1 MVFRQDDDIIS
12 GRFGAGKSMRNKVM
26 KAVFV
31 ITCVCS
37 FFIAGSVEAVTLGQI
52 DDFQDGTTMGWRVG
66 SPAPFPVIAV
76 AHSGPDGFGDYAL
89 MNVSTGFW
97 GPSSRMVFFNDTVWT
112 GNLLAA
118 GIDRVDAVMKAD
130 PAGDDLSMRVGI
142 GGGSGNWYVSTN
154 SVLLPNDGQWYN
166 VSFALTPADM
176 TSVNGSE
183 SLDSVLAQVDVF
195 RFISSS
201 SAPRWKG
208 DLVEATL
215 YVDNIQA
222 VPEPASLMLLGMGAC
237 LAAVRR
243 R

>member
-1 MVFRQDDDIIS
+1 MVFRQDDGVIS
-12 GRFGAGKSMRNKVM
+12 GRSGAGKSMENKVM

-31 ITCVCS
+31 IACVCS

-66 SPAPFPVIAV
+66 CPAPFPVIAV
-76 AHSGPDGFGDYAL
+76 ADSGPDGLGDYAL
-89 MNVSTGFW
+89 VNVSTGSS
-97 GPSSRMVFFNDTVWT
+97 GASSRMVFFNDTVWT
-112 GNLLAA
+112 GDLLAA

-130 PAGDDLSMRVGI
+130 SEGAALSMRVGVR
-142 GGGSGNWYVSTN
+142 GWGNGYVSTN
-154 SVLLPNDGQWYN
+154 SVLLPNDGQWHN

-176 TSVNGSE
+176 TSTNGTG
-183 SLDSVLAQVDVF
+183 SLDSVLANVEVF

-201 SAPRWKG
+201 DPQWIG
-208 DLVEATL
+208 DAVEATL
-215 YVDNIQA
+215 YVDNVKA
-222 VPEPASLMLLGMGAC
+222 VPEPASLMLLGIGAC